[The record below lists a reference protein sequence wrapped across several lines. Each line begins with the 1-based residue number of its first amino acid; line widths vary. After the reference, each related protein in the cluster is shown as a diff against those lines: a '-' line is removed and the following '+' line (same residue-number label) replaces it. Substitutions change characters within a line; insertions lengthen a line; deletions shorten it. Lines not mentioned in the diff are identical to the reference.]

1 MAIKC
6 PKCKDGMMKVE
17 VRSTQQLKED
27 YMKSGGTK
35 LVCQKC
41 GHRGNPSDIRQAN
54 KSIGSTIHGQR
65 G

>member
-6 PKCKDGMMKVE
+6 PKGKEGMMKVE
-17 VRSTQQLKED
+17 VRSTEQLKAD

-35 LVCQKC
+35 LVCQTC

-54 KSIGSTIHGQR
+54 KSN
-65 G
+65 